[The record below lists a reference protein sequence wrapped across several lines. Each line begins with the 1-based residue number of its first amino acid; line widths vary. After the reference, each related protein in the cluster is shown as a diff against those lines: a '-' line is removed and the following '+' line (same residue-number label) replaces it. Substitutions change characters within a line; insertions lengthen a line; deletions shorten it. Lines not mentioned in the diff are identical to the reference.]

1 MLGQLMGA
9 AAGVARVLLDRE
21 AAIVGHRSVPVVPI
35 RRSGPTIDFVEV
47 RCAGCGCIVDAGI
60 RVSVCGDPNC
70 CCRELR
76 TRGPDPT
83 AEATSDS
90 ES

>member
-1 MLGQLMGA
+1 MHLWGSVRIQ
-9 AAGVARVLLDRE
+9 DQ
-21 AAIVGHRSVPVVPI
+21 HRSSDL
-35 RRSGPTIDFVEV
+35 RPTIDFVEV
-47 RCAGCGCIVDAGI
+47 RCAGCGCIVEAGI

-83 AEATSDS
+83 AEDASDS